1 MNGMFR
7 RFAYVL
13 MQNKLCLKA
22 MATVLCRRYGCSLH
36 SDRRTY
42 LVTKGDRRIRLA
54 ARHLLYSWD
63 IALHFDVYFSLV
75 VPKMV
80 DGHREVDYSEPRLQQ
95 LSNGLEFEIP
105 SMPEELPALDSYFR
119 FYKPAAGELVFDIG
133 AYCGIFTYELSKLF
147 GVESNFSSFVRRC
160 SCRPK

>member
-1 MNGMFR
+1 MKGMLR
-7 RFAYVL
+7 QFAYVL

-22 MATVLCRRYGCSLH
+22 MATVLCRRYGCSLRN
-36 SDRRTY
+36 SNGTF
-42 LVTKGDRRIRLA
+42 LVIKDDRRIRLA
-54 ARHLLYSWD
+54 AKHLLYSWD

-80 DGHREVDYSEPRLQQ
+80 DGNREVDYSEPRLHQ
-95 LSNGLEFEIP
+95 LSNGLAFEIP

-133 AYCGIFTYELSKLF
+133 AYCGIFTDELSKLF
-147 GVESNFSSFVRRC
+147 GVESDFSSFVRGC